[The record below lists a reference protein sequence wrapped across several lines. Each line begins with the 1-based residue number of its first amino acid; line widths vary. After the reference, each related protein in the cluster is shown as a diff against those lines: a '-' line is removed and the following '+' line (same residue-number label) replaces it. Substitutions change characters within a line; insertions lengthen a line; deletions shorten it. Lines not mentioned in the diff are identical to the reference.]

1 MRSLF
6 LTAAALALAA
16 SPALAATHTAA
27 GPEMNQSGTSSE
39 SAGTTAHM
47 GSHGNQAIQQK
58 IHKELS
64 QAGFTDIQVAP
75 ESFLV
80 HAKDSSG
87 NPVVMAITPNSVTAV
102 TAMSGHPGQSPE
114 AGHSAG
120 NTGSTGAMGSSPM
133 TNSEHAGSAGNGT
146 SGTVR

>member
-16 SPALAATHTAA
+16 SPALAATSTATAA

-39 SAGTTAHM
+39 SAQTSGQHNA
-47 GSHGNQAIQQK
+47 ALQQK
-58 IHKELS
+58 IHQELS

-102 TAMSGHPGQSPE
+102 TAMSGQPG
-114 AGHSAG
+114 SAS
-120 NTGSTGAMGSSPM
+120 GSQATQNGGTAPMGSSPM
-133 TNSEHAGSAGNGT
+133 TNSAHAGSAGNGT
-146 SGTVR
+146 GGTVR